1 MADNIEIRLDRLT
14 DAIKGLYAKSSTSQ
28 GEIYNALTSLSQR
41 YENLTS
47 ISSEKIATTLV
58 NEFRKTLEVKYGQTN
73 RYIKDLENAL
83 KSFIASNSN
92 QNPRMAAEVTK
103 IVTDISNV
111 YAKLNSQD
119 LALQK
124 IFNTV
129 ETQKNNNTSAQE
141 MAKLSENFL
150 NFSKNFENITVTLN
164 KNFADFL
171 EQVKQNSSKNELKSL
186 ESELEIISGNVNSV
200 ISAISI
206 IDTKYKDLTGLIGL
220 VQSKENSFNDAL
232 REVRNL
238 SDLMQNIKDSV
249 KNLDTRQTF
258 EVFYND
264 VTSKV
269 EDLKSEINKIISSI
283 QENSV
288 KSEIYNLNAGINTV
302 SNNVQ
307 NLYAD
312 LVSTNEELKNISKG
326 MTDADE
332 KIQNISSEITSTNEG
347 IKNLSVNIIDA
358 NEGLKKV
365 SDDIINTNEDLKS
378 LSENFGVTN
387 DKIETLSSNITGL
400 GGEVKNI
407 RNLINDEILYKS
419 HQYQSEYEKYLNSAK
434 EDIKALVAGLG
445 NFKNDL
451 EEINKGNIKVLQEP
465 IVKAMDDLKN
475 QDIGKDIKELS
486 TNLKDVTTEIQA
498 SIQNMRESLNNIN
511 HVSGI
516 HILNQMAEAIPEI
529 SEKLEIF
536 RTHVVSDNSLH
547 LSEIQK
553 TFTDALESFKDNLQT
568 TANKIEDDTKTLNI
582 ETLDALKI
590 DLQRLSDHLIDSVE
604 SINDRIQKE
613 FANYK
618 TDFQEFSIRQDDNI
632 ERINDKLSAL
642 EMGLEG
648 FGSDTIDKI
657 NDNLNANAAKSQD
670 ALNEIKSDILDGI
683 MNVEKT
689 NKNTLSQFEFKIDKL
704 LNSYLGANL
713 ENISDSK
720 SLRDTV
726 VDIETK
732 IDRTNLQQIHNA
744 KELLEEIQSSTSDI
758 SMKITAIEES
768 KNIATIMNVLS
779 KITDRIQGLQEAGDE
794 LSDEFQNVKE
804 EIDQKLKENV
814 QKISALVE
822 KTKDSTLPLESDSDI
837 DDLSAK
843 VSEYLSNFE
852 YLKNNISQEIKE
864 NLADEFLKIN
874 NSIKKIKSSDE
885 NSSYTYSLEDVE
897 SDLAKIRV
905 AIEKG
910 NHNTDDIKLLY
921 EKVIELRTVGLENV
935 KINRD
940 TETELGNISGWLRDT
955 NNKIDDLSQNVED
968 VQKNAL
974 QEIRSQLIQSEKSK
988 KSAGEFYTRIENALK
1003 HIIKTNQSSDSKI
1016 AELEKKVELIMQAQ
1030 NDAFNPSQ
1038 FIDIFYENM
1047 TQTKML
1053 SNRVEIIEDKINSIQ
1068 NALEKLIS
1076 YVEQ

>member
-129 ETQKNNNTSAQE
+129 EAQKNNNTSAQE

-283 QENSV
+283 QDNSV
-288 KSEIYNLNAGINTV
+288 KSEIYNLNAGINAV

-347 IKNLSVNIIDA
+347 IKNLSTNIIDA
-358 NEGLKKV
+358 NEGLKRV

-822 KTKDSTLPLESDSDI
+822 KTKDSVLPLESDSDI

-1003 HIIKTNQSSDSKI
+1003 HIIKTNQSADSKI

>member
-129 ETQKNNNTSAQE
+129 EAQKNNNTSAQE

-238 SDLMQNIKDSV
+238 SDLMQNLKDSV

-269 EDLKSEINKIISSI
+269 EDLKSEINKIASSI

-288 KSEIYNLNAGINTV
+288 KAEIYNLNAGINAV

-347 IKNLSVNIIDA
+347 IKNLSTNIIDA
-358 NEGLKKV
+358 NEGLKRV
-365 SDDIINTNEDLKS
+365 SDDITNTNEDLKS

-726 VDIETK
+726 IDIETK

-768 KNIATIMNVLS
+768 KNVATIMNVLS

-822 KTKDSTLPLESDSDI
+822 KTKDSVLPLESDSDI

-1003 HIIKTNQSSDSKI
+1003 HIIKTNQSADSKI

>member
-129 ETQKNNNTSAQE
+129 EAQKNNNTSAQE

-238 SDLMQNIKDSV
+238 SDLMQNLKDSV

-269 EDLKSEINKIISSI
+269 EDLKSEINKIVSSI

-347 IKNLSVNIIDA
+347 IKNLSTNIIDA
-358 NEGLKKV
+358 NEGLKRV
-365 SDDIINTNEDLKS
+365 SDDITNTNEDLKS

-498 SIQNMRESLNNIN
+498 SIHNMRESLNNIN

-648 FGSDTIDKI
+648 FGSETIDKI

-726 VDIETK
+726 IDIETK

-822 KTKDSTLPLESDSDI
+822 KTKDSALPLESDSDI

-1003 HIIKTNQSSDSKI
+1003 HIIKTNQSADSKI

>member
-129 ETQKNNNTSAQE
+129 EAQKNNNTSAQE

-288 KSEIYNLNAGINTV
+288 KSEIYNLNAGINAV

-365 SDDIINTNEDLKS
+365 SGDITDTNEGLKN

-1003 HIIKTNQSSDSKI
+1003 HIIKTNQSADSKI

>member
-129 ETQKNNNTSAQE
+129 EAQKNNNTSAQE

-269 EDLKSEINKIISSI
+269 EDLKSEINKIVSSI

-288 KSEIYNLNAGINTV
+288 KSEIYNLNAGINAV

-347 IKNLSVNIIDA
+347 IKNLSTNIIDA
-358 NEGLKKV
+358 NEGLKRV